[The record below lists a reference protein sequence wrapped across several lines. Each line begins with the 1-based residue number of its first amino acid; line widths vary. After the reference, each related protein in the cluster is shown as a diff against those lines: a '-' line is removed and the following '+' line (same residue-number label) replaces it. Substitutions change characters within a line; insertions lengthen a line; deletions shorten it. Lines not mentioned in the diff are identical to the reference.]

1 MCCFSGEGAEWH
13 CSWSEECLTP
23 TVFGALCCR
32 WGVDPSPCC
41 FCGVT
46 NSQTEDNKSK
56 NMNGLWFAFLF
67 WWRTSARC
75 LNQGD
80 RGRLK
85 PCREILGYY
94 CVSLGRYSVIFAK
107 QYDVIHVF
115 RITSDF
121 KLLAQFCPCM
131 LVVRYLRRKLL
142 QFMDWRLSW
151 PDIFGITAY
160 FLHNSF
166 YQLNLINFPMNNFTI

>member
-1 MCCFSGEGAEWH
+1 MSICSYNESHNDSYQVIGSMVLLVQLSIWKVNNTYPASTVCTATTWH
-13 CSWSEECLTP
+13 PSIGLFQIWETHTFLVLSSSW
-23 TVFGALCCR
+23 A
-32 WGVDPSPCC
+32 
-41 FCGVT
+41 
-46 NSQTEDNKSK
+46 
-56 NMNGLWFAFLF
+56 
-67 WWRTSARC
+67 SARC